1 MSGAIGI
8 SDIRDWDRLTT
19 ETRRTIGRIDAN
31 FSIEFQSTTVSDI
44 TQITELVEQLNA
56 TASRYREIARRDVEK
71 MKIACE
77 RMQEREREIR
87 AAWGSGR

>member
-1 MSGAIGI
+1 MSGEIGFT
-8 SDIRDWDRLTT
+8 DIREWQSLTNG
-19 ETRRTIGRIDAN
+19 TRSTIGRIDAN
-31 FSIEFQSTTVSDI
+31 FSIEFQSTTVPDI

-71 MKIACE
+71 MKTACE